1 MAHTAQG
8 APPGGGFAVELVVE
22 GIVDRRWRE
31 RFANLEFSYVETA
44 TAGLTVMTGA
54 VEDQAQLHAV
64 LHAVRDLGLTLVSLR
79 QHHE

>member
-1 MAHTAQG
+1 MAHTAG
-8 APPGGGFAVELVVE
+8 TPPDGGFRVELVVE

-31 RFANLEFSYVETA
+31 RFANLEFSYIESED
-44 TAGLTVMTGA
+44 TVQTRMTGV

-79 QHHE
+79 QQHE